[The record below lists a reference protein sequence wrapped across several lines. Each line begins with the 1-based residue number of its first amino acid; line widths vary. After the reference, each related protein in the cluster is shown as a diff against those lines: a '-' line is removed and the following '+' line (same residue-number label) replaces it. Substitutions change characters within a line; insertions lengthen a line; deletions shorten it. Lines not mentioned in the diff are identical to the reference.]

1 MEVWALEAYGAAYTL
16 QEMLTVKSDDI
27 QGRVSTYEA
36 IVKGNEIQDPGL
48 PASFRVLVKELQ
60 SLGLAVEAVL
70 DTGETIKFGKDEEK
84 VKAPRIS
91 NALLSSSEKSLDD
104 ELKNIDKL
112 IDVNAAP
119 SNPFAGLGDVDLS
132 WNVVTPK
139 PLEGEED
146 EEGEG
151 ETNDADDS
159 DGSKLSL
166 DNLDE
171 LMN

>member
-1 MEVWALEAYGAAYTL
+1 
-16 QEMLTVKSDDI
+16 MLTVKSDDI

-84 VKAPRIS
+84 VKAPRIES
-91 NALLSSSEKSLDD
+91 ALLSANDKAIDD
-104 ELKNIDKL
+104 QLKNVDKL
-112 IDVNAAP
+112 LDVNDMP
-119 SNPFAGLGDVDLS
+119 SNPFAGLGAVDLS
-132 WNVVTPK
+132 WNTVTPK
-139 PLEGEED
+139 INDENAASEDDEED
-146 EEGEG
+146 FDGSSI
-151 ETNDADDS
+151 DIDDDS
-159 DGSKLSL
+159 DNEKPSL
-166 DNLDE
+166 DDLDS

>member
-1 MEVWALEAYGAAYTL
+1 
-16 QEMLTVKSDDI
+16 MLTVKSDDI

-91 NALLSSSEKSLDD
+91 NALLSPSEKSLDD

-112 IDVNAAP
+112 IDVNAVP
-119 SNPFAGLGDVDLS
+119 SNPFAGLSDVDLS

-146 EEGEG
+146 VEGQDYG
-151 ETNDADDS
+151 DGDDLDS
-159 DGSKLSL
+159 GDDPKPSL
-166 DNLDE
+166 DDLDE